1 MKEWVKGVASEVYDF
16 TERLQPGLPTPTPV
30 YFINFHFSGYV
41 TAIDHYE
48 GGLLLQCDIS
58 HRVLRTETVRDALTA
73 LKKRGGDL
81 KTEAEKALLGVSIL
95 TR

>member
-1 MKEWVKGVASEVYDF
+1 MILLKGFSRVYLL
-16 TERLQPGLPTPTPV
+16 ERPCISSI
-30 YFINFHFSGYV
+30 FNFSGYV

-58 HRVLRTETVRDALTA
+58 HRVLRTETVRDALTT

>member
-1 MKEWVKGVASEVYDF
+1 MILLKGFSRVYL
-16 TERLQPGLPTPTPV
+16 LQRPWAV

>member
-1 MKEWVKGVASEVYDF
+1 M
-16 TERLQPGLPTPTPV
+16 
-30 YFINFHFSGYV
+30 

-58 HRVLRTETVRDALTA
+58 HRVLRTETVRDALTT

-95 TR
+95 TRSVHTVLFRQKKIRKFLTSLFWNSHKM

>member
-1 MKEWVKGVASEVYDF
+1 MSVLQVINPVTGLATYLFSKAPCIYITDF
-16 TERLQPGLPTPTPV
+16 
-30 YFINFHFSGYV
+30 YFSGYV

-58 HRVLRTETVRDALTA
+58 HRVLRTETVRDALTT
-73 LKKRGGDL
+73 LKKKGGDL